1 MCITPKSEKM
11 SEIKGKTVVKER
23 FAQRALHSMSAS
35 LDAKK
40 DNIVHPV

>member
-1 MCITPKSEKM
+1 MLL
-11 SEIKGKTVVKER
+11 KER

-40 DNIVHPV
+40 DNIVRRVYAFKNFA